1 MHGVAVYSANK
12 AKLPRSKA
20 SLHSRAARERGRTF
34 FRGVANNTPYYG
46 CCTLSGLS
54 SESKARSFSQ
64 KLNVARASLR
74 ERGLLSA
81 SATWSI
87 RPLEK
92 SMASYIFVYIYI
104 AVLAYYS
111 LYLLLAIRLYIFFY
125 IYISVSV
132 SYVQPQFFSIGCA
145 VNHHCQLFNV
155 QRYGSP
161 GRHQTPVDALPIGE
175 DFLQQTSAIRDW
187 VFYKNSLP
195 IVWLTALLGCHL
207 LKHVKRL
214 R

>member
-1 MHGVAVYSANK
+1 VLYGIYLCVYYPFSPVLSMHGVAVYSANM

-64 KLNVARASLR
+64 KQNVVHASLR

-87 RPLEK
+87 RPLGK
-92 SMASYIFVYIYI
+92 STASFKPSIPMSASTRRTVY
-104 AVLAYYS
+104 A
-111 LYLLLAIRLYIFFY
+111 
-125 IYISVSV
+125 
-132 SYVQPQFFSIGCA
+132 
-145 VNHHCQLFNV
+145 
-155 QRYGSP
+155 
-161 GRHQTPVDALPIGE
+161 GE
-175 DFLQQTSAIRDW
+175 R
-187 VFYKNSLP
+187 
-195 IVWLTALLGCHL
+195 
-207 LKHVKRL
+207 
-214 R
+214 